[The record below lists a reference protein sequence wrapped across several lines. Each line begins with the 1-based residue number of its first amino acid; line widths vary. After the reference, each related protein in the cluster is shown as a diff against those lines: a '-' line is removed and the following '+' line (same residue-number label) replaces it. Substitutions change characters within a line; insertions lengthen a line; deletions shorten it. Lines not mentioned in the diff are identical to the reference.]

1 VLAWRDV
8 LTRWLS
14 AASAGVV
21 GAGVLVGGP
30 GGPAVAAARAHRPA
44 PWSQLPGGLRRAVGH
59 ALGPVQETELAASGP
74 GIATFGVSV
83 AISANGVVAVVGA
96 PSQQL
101 VYVFTRSGPGWRQ
114 TAELRAADQADPDEF
129 GFSVAISALGGTVV
143 AGAVEHGSKQ
153 RGAAYVFTRSG
164 RGWRQAAELTAS
176 DGAREDGLGQS
187 VAISP
192 DGGTVVAAAMSRDTY
207 RGAVYVFTGPGW
219 RQQAEL
225 TASDPAIE
233 DFLGW
238 SVATSSAGDEVL
250 AGAVGH
256 DSSAGAVYV
265 FTRRGRS
272 WHQTAELTGTGSRSL
287 GWSVAVSPAGDTVVA
302 GAADSNSYAG
312 AVYVFTRRGTTWSQ
326 QDELTGRD
334 STALDFFGSS
344 VAISPSGST
353 LLIGASQKNTAT
365 GAAYVFT
372 RQGTHWR
379 QATELAASEGAI
391 GDSFGTSVAIS
402 AAGST
407 AIIGAP
413 RHNAGDGAAY
423 IVAGLPSR

>member
-1 VLAWRDV
+1 VPTWRDV

-14 AASAGVV
+14 AASVGVV
-21 GAGVLVGGP
+21 GAGFLVAGP
-30 GGPAVAAARAHRPA
+30 GGPAVAAARAHCPA
-44 PWSQLPGGLRRAVGH
+44 PWSQVPAGLRNAVGH
-59 ALGPVQETELAASGP
+59 ALGPVQEAELAASGS

-83 AISANGVVAVVGA
+83 AISGNGVVAVVGA
-96 PSQQL
+96 VDQQL
-101 VYVFTRSGPGWRQ
+101 V
-114 TAELRAADQADPDEF
+114 
-129 GFSVAISALGGTVV
+129 
-143 AGAVEHGSKQ
+143 
-153 RGAAYVFTRSG
+153 YVFTRSG

-176 DGAREDGLGQS
+176 DGASEDGLGQS

-219 RQQAEL
+219 RQQSEL

-256 DSSAGAVYV
+256 GSS
-265 FTRRGRS
+265 
-272 WHQTAELTGTGSRSL
+272 
-287 GWSVAVSPAGDTVVA
+287 
-302 GAADSNSYAG
+302 AG

-326 QDELTGRD
+326 QAELTARD
-334 STALDFFGSS
+334 GTAFDFFGSS
-344 VAISPSGST
+344 VAISPSGGT

-365 GAAYVFT
+365 GAAYVFIK
-372 RQGTHWR
+372 QGTNWR
-379 QATELAASEGAI
+379 QATEMAASDGAI

-413 RHNAGDGAAY
+413 EHNAGDGAAY
-423 IVAGLPSR
+423 IIAGLPSR